1 MVYKESPAIKGGSD
15 EINAIAH
22 GVEAK
27 LNSLAGFSEMVTQQ
41 SVEIARQ
48 LGMSEEEIQ
57 RWATTRSMLDS
68 QRSRAVYSSLDKVGK
83 KVHSLRG

>member
-1 MVYKESPAIKGGSD
+1 MVYKESPAIKGWSD

-27 LNSLAGFSEMVTQQ
+27 LNSLAGFSGMVTQQ

-57 RWATTRSMLDS
+57 RWVAARSMLDS
-68 QRSRAVYSSLDKVGK
+68 QRSRVVYSSLDKLGR

>member
-1 MVYKESPAIKGGSD
+1 MVYKESPAIKGWSD

-27 LNSLAGFSEMVTQQ
+27 LNSLAGFSGMVTQQ

-57 RWATTRSMLDS
+57 RWVAARSMLDS
-68 QRSRAVYSSLDKVGK
+68 QRSRVVYSSLDKVGR